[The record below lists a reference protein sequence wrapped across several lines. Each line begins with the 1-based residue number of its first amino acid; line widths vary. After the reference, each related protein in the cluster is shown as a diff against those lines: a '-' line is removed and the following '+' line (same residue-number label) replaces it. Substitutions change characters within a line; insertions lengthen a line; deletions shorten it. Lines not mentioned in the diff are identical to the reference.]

1 MSIYTKN
8 GDEGNTSLINE
19 SVVSKSDDRIELL
32 GTIDELSSYI
42 GFAKVLAPEHERNIL
57 SEIQKDL
64 MTIMA
69 GVADAEN
76 PDYFINKEK
85 IKNIEEEIDCLESLF
100 SRKNEFVLYGE
111 CELSSRLDLARAIT
125 RKTERCFVKTSL
137 NYIVDTNAMKFLNR
151 LSDYLYILA
160 RYVDY
165 MVDKTACKK
174 NKKLVDN

>member
-1 MSIYTKN
+1 MSIYTRN
-8 GDEGNTSLINE
+8 GDKGNTSLISE
-19 SVVSKSDDRIELL
+19 SIVSKSDDRIELI

-64 MTIMA
+64 MVIMA

-76 PDYFINKEK
+76 PHYFINEEK
-85 IKNIEEEIDCLESLF
+85 IKNIEEEIDYLESLF
-100 SRKNEFVLYGE
+100 SRKKEFVLYGE

-125 RKTERCFVKTSL
+125 RKTERCFVKLSL
-137 NYIVDTNAMKFLNR
+137 NYIVDINAMKFLNR

-165 MVDKTACKK
+165 KGAK
-174 NKKLVDN
+174 NSL